1 MGSSLL
7 VGKECGFAAKR
18 FARLRQLY
26 FSRCGTVAHSSPN
39 RLEIAAKSTKS
50 NNHIKQHQRSH
61 ALSLN
66 KNKYSLDTHVRRL
79 L

>member
-1 MGSSLL
+1 MYNQLTNPPILLMNFFREAGGGIFQTGSSLL
-7 VGKECGFAAKR
+7 AGKEWGFAAKR

-50 NNHIKQHQRSH
+50 NDQ
-61 ALSLN
+61 
-66 KNKYSLDTHVRRL
+66 
-79 L
+79 